1 MAFFFCMKGKNVKLT
16 ALHMYDKFFKNWK
29 VKANFQ
35 TSNFQKFRNKC
46 PQNGNDNDAIKLPD
60 KELIT
65 MGKNGC

>member
-1 MAFFFCMKGKNVKLT
+1 
-16 ALHMYDKFFKNWK
+16 MYDTFFKNWK

-35 TSNFQKFRNKC
+35 TSNFQKFKNKC